1 MPGRRGLSYAG
12 QVSPSAPDDDGM
24 SVLQK
29 HLAAIKRKAA
39 LQRAHGMQA
48 PPGEAGQQIYQ
59 PFPSIRPP
67 ETPSQRQL
75 YTSQDDMAKL
85 LGFRMATVDPGETD
99 MWKGMST
106 YTPAFRQRNIESNAP
121 PPDPAFRQ
129 RLMQSD
135 IYKQMSAP
143 PPTGQGGTSFE
154 QMMLKNPQQLDEAT
168 RRALL
173 RNLQQSTADRQP
185 PMVTTPQGR

>member
-1 MPGRRGLSYAG
+1 MPGRTGLGYAG
-12 QVSPSAPDDDGM
+12 QVSPSAPDDGGM
-24 SVLQK
+24 SLLQK
-29 HLAAIKRKAA
+29 HIANVKRKAA
-39 LQRAHGMQA
+39 MERA
-48 PPGEAGQQIYQ
+48 
-59 PFPSIRPP
+59 
-67 ETPSQRQL
+67 
-75 YTSQDDMAKL
+75 YTGQDDMAKL
-85 LGFRMATVDPGETD
+85 LGFRMATIDPGETD

-173 RNLQQSTADRQP
+173 RNLQQSTTARQP
-185 PMVTTPQGR
+185 PMVTTPQGP